1 MPVSNPSPE
10 DLATRRR
17 RMRYRAWHRGMQEM
31 DIILGNFAD
40 AHLENYD
47 EAELTRLETLMDEQ
61 DADLFK
67 WLMGQE
73 PPPGTVDGALLREI
87 IEFQLNSTKPN
98 E

>member
-40 AHLENYD
+40 AHLDSYD
-47 EAELTRLETLMDEQ
+47 EAALTRLETLMNEQ

-73 PPPGTVDGALLREI
+73 APPETVDAALLREI
-87 IEFQLNSTKPN
+87 IEFQMNSTKA
-98 E
+98 

>member
-1 MPVSNPSPE
+1 MSLSSEIPE
-10 DLATRRR
+10 DIAIRRR

-40 AHLENYD
+40 AHLETYD
-47 EAELTRLETLMDEQ
+47 DAALTRLETLMDEQ

-73 PPPGTVDGALLREI
+73 PAPDDVDGDLLREI
-87 IEFQLNSTKPN
+87 IEFQMNSTKTP
-98 E
+98 

>member
-1 MPVSNPSPE
+1 MSVSNPSSE
-10 DLATRRR
+10 DITTRRR

-40 AHLENYD
+40 AHLEIYD
-47 EAELTRLETLMDEQ
+47 EAALTRLETLMDEQ

-73 PPPGTVDGALLREI
+73 PPPETVDGDLLREI
-87 IEFQLNSTKPN
+87 IAFQLSSTKTR
-98 E
+98 